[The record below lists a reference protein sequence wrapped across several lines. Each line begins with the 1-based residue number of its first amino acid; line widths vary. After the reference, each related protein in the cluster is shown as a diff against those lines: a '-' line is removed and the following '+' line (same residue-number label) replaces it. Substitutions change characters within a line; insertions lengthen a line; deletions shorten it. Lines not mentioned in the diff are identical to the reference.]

1 MRYNGSSIET
11 FSIICTDAGDRTVCL
26 SEIKTCVFTEM
37 LLSIYGD
44 TIYCPRGFN
53 LDFRAPVSLVFKSYE
68 SVPVLLTVAVSF
80 IAGFLLATFIFL
92 TGMTG
97 RFFKERK
104 KRKEEKIRLKT
115 ALPEKK
121 KLSGLPHYDE

>member
-1 MRYNGSSIET
+1 MT
-11 FSIICTDAGDRTVCL
+11 LFKTVFSVFFFLFVIILAAFFV
-26 SEIKTCVFTEM
+26 
-37 LLSIYGD
+37 
-44 TIYCPRGFN
+44 GFN

-115 ALPEKK
+115 ALPEKE

>member
-1 MRYNGSSIET
+1 MFQLYQDGLKKKPS
-11 FSIICTDAGDRTVCL
+11 FFYA
-26 SEIKTCVFTEM
+26 CVE
-37 LLSIYGD
+37 
-44 TIYCPRGFN
+44 
-53 LDFRAPVSLVFKSYE
+53 LV
-68 SVPVLLTVAVSF
+68 LCSF